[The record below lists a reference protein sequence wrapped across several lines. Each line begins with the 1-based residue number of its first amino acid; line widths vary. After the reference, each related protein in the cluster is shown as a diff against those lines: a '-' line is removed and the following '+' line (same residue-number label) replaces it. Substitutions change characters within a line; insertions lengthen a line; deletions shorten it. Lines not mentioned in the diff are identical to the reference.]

1 MFRKYETMSILTLV
15 KMVKGSKLVK
25 DSSIYFGFKI
35 IDMLFPL
42 FLLPIITRKLEP
54 DEYGLYVLYTALT
67 AVLLPLLTLS
77 VDSSIL
83 LNYFKLKGQEFSNY
97 FSSGY
102 FLLII
107 SSIAI
112 GFIVWL
118 FRFPLS
124 NLASF
129 PAELVIILILACF
142 FQFHSNLALNI
153 YQVRQEPIKYG
164 IFSLSLTIVRNALIL
179 ILLFYF
185 NLDGKG
191 IIYGHL
197 FSNILFFL
205 ISIYLF
211 WSLNLFT
218 LKLSKAF
225 ILDNIKV
232 GYPLSLHQFG
242 SWLASSATRIIV
254 GGILGTAAAG
264 SFGVG
269 ATIGMIVAFT
279 QDSFNR
285 AFAPY
290 LFNQLQAFNKDVE
303 GKLIKMTY
311 AYNVGLL
318 IFALVVGV
326 AGYWSVGLLFG
337 SSYEQSKKVVMFLCL
352 AYAFDGMYKM
362 HVNYIFFTKKTHLIF
377 LITLTTGLLN
387 ILLSFLF
394 VRNFGIAG
402 GAISLCVIN
411 FIGYLFSWYIGN
423 RVFPMDWFRLKALE
437 HS

>member
-1 MFRKYETMSILTLV
+1 M
-15 KMVKGSKLVK
+15 
-25 DSSIYFGFKI
+25 
-35 IDMLFPL
+35 
-42 FLLPIITRKLEP
+42 
-54 DEYGLYVLYTALT
+54 
-67 AVLLPLLTLS
+67 
-77 VDSSIL
+77 
-83 LNYFKLKGQEFSNY
+83 
-97 FSSGY
+97 
-102 FLLII
+102 
-107 SSIAI
+107 
-112 GFIVWL
+112 
-118 FRFPLS
+118 
-124 NLASF
+124 
-129 PAELVIILILACF
+129 ILACF

-211 WSLNLFT
+211 WSLKLFT

-242 SWLASSATRIIV
+242 SWLASFATRIIV

-269 ATIGMIVAFT
+269 ATIGMIVLFT

-290 LFNQLQAFNKDVE
+290 LFTQLQAFNKSVE
-303 GKLIKMTY
+303 GKLVKITY
-311 AYNVGLL
+311 GYNFGLL
-318 IFALVVGV
+318 IFAIVIGVVGYLSIV
-326 AGYWSVGLLFG
+326 LLFG
-337 SSYEQSKKVVMFLCL
+337 SPYEQSKKVVMYLCL
-352 AYAFDGMYKM
+352 AHAFDGMYKM
-362 HVNYIFFTKKTHLIF
+362 HVNYIFFTKRTHLIF

-387 ILLSFLF
+387 VLLSYFF
-394 VRNFGIAG
+394 VMKFGISG
-402 GAISLCVIN
+402 GALSLCVIN
-411 FIGYLFSWYIGN
+411 FIGYLLSWYIGN
-423 RVFPMDWFRLKALE
+423 KVFPMEWFRFKAAII
-437 HS
+437 

>member
-1 MFRKYETMSILTLV
+1 MNILPVV
-15 KMVKGSKLVK
+15 KIVIGSKLVK

-35 IDMLFPL
+35 IDILFPL

-54 DEYGLYVLYTALT
+54 DQYGLYVLYTALV
-67 AVLLPLLTLS
+67 ALLLPLMTLS
-77 VDSSIL
+77 VDSSIV
-83 LNYFKLKGQEFSNY
+83 LNYFKVKREEFSNY

-107 SSIAI
+107 SSTVI
-112 GFIVWL
+112 GFIVWM
-118 FRFPLS
+118 FRLPLAA
-124 NLASF
+124 LASL
-129 PAELVIILILACF
+129 PSELVIILILACF

-153 YQVRQEPIKYG
+153 YQVRQEPVKYG
-164 IFSLSLTIVRNALIL
+164 FFSLSLTIVRNALIL

-185 NLDGKG
+185 NLDGIG

-197 FSNILFFL
+197 FSNVLFFV

-211 WSLNLFT
+211 WSLKLFSV
-218 LKLSKAF
+218 KLSKEF

-242 SWLASSATRIIV
+242 SWLATSATRIIV

-269 ATIGMIVAFT
+269 ATIGMIVSFT

-290 LFNQLQAFNKDVE
+290 LYKQLQAFNKSVE

-311 AYNVGLL
+311 GYNVGLL
-318 IFALVVGV
+318 IFAIVVGV
-326 AGYWSVGLLFG
+326 AGYLSVGLLFG
-337 SSYEQSKKVVMFLCL
+337 SSYEQSKEVVIYFCL

-362 HVNYIFFTKKTHLIF
+362 HVNYIFFTKRTHLIF

-387 ILLSFLF
+387 ILLSYLF
-394 VRNFGIAG
+394 VMKFGIVG

-411 FIGYLFSWYIGN
+411 FIGYLLSWYLGN
-423 RVFPMDWFRLKALE
+423 RVFPMAWFRFKAL
-437 HS
+437 

>member
-1 MFRKYETMSILTLV
+1 MGILTLV
-15 KMVKGSKLVK
+15 KMVIDSKLVK

-54 DEYGLYVLYTALT
+54 DQYGLYVLYTALT

-83 LNYFKLKGQEFSNY
+83 LSYFKLKREEFSKY

-102 FLLII
+102 FLIII
-107 SSIAI
+107 SSTLI
-112 GFIVWL
+112 GLIVWL
-118 FRFPLS
+118 FRQLLAD
-124 NLASF
+124 LASF
-129 PAELVIILILACF
+129 PSEFVIILILTCF

-164 IFSLSLTIVRNALIL
+164 IFSLSFTIVRNALIL
-179 ILLFYF
+179 ILLFF
-185 NLDGKG
+185 FKLDGKG

-197 FSNILFFL
+197 FSSVLFFF

-211 WSLNLFT
+211 CSLKLFT
-218 LKLSKAF
+218 TRLSKDF
-225 ILDNIKV
+225 ILDNVKV

-242 SWLASSATRIIV
+242 SWLASSATRIII
-254 GGILGTAAAG
+254 GGLLGSAAAG

-290 LFNQLQAFNKDVE
+290 LFNQLQSFNQSIE
-303 GKLIKMTY
+303 GKLIKLTY
-311 AYNVGLL
+311 GYNIGLL
-318 IFALVVGV
+318 IFSIVVGV
-326 AGYWSVGLLFG
+326 AGYLSVGLLFG
-337 SSYEQSKKVVMFLCL
+337 SSYDESKKVVMFLCL

-362 HVNYIFFTKKTHLIF
+362 HVNYIFFTKRTSLIF

-387 ILLSFLF
+387 ILLSYLF
-394 VRNFGIAG
+394 VKNFGISG

-411 FIGYLFSWYIGN
+411 FIGYLLSWYIGN

>member
-1 MFRKYETMSILTLV
+1 ML
-15 KMVKGSKLVK
+15 KGSKLVK

-54 DEYGLYVLYTALT
+54 DQYGLYVLYTALT

-83 LNYFKLKGQEFSNY
+83 LNYFKLKREDFSNY

-102 FLLII
+102 FILLIT
-107 SSIAI
+107 SIAI

-124 NLASF
+124 DLASF
-129 PAELVIILILACF
+129 PVELIIILILACF

-153 YQVRQEPIKYG
+153 YQVRQEPVKYG
-164 IFSLSLTIVRNALIL
+164 IFSLSLTVVRNALIL

-185 NLDGKG
+185 NLDGEG

-197 FSNILFFL
+197 FTNILFFL

-211 WSLNLFT
+211 WSLKLFT
-218 LKLSKAF
+218 LSLSKAF

-242 SWLASSATRIIV
+242 SWLSSSATRIIV

-290 LFNQLQAFNKDVE
+290 LFNQLQTFNKGVE

-311 AYNVGLL
+311 GYNFGLL
-318 IFALVVGV
+318 IFAIVVGV
-326 AGYWSVGLLFG
+326 AGYLSVGLLFG
-337 SSYEQSKKVVMFLCL
+337 SSYEQSKNVVIFLCL

-377 LITLTTGLLN
+377 LITLTTGLFN
-387 ILLSFLF
+387 ILLSYLF

-402 GAISLCVIN
+402 GAISLSLIN
-411 FIGYLFSWYIGN
+411 FIGYLLSWYIGN
-423 RVFPMDWFRLKALE
+423 RVFPMEWFSWKAQE
-437 HS
+437 HI